1 MRNLPILSTI
11 HPAVPQVATMPSL
24 VITAHAGCLE
34 TRPNSLESLDAA
46 RDAGCPWAEVDVRLA
61 PGGRLVLAHDPEG
74 VSGALSLEAAWDRAS
89 EWGLGLNLDVKEA
102 AVLEALARFL
112 AQTATVNAVITG
124 CREAW
129 ASEVRSLMPW
139 VPVQLNVHEG
149 PAPGEPEA
157 SWAQRLVRWCRVAGT
172 SGLNADVRVVTPAL
186 VDAARRSLV
195 PLYVWTVDEGDDIAR
210 LASWGVTGLTTRRP
224 DRAHRI
230 LTGL

>member
-1 MRNLPILSTI
+1 MRNLPNLSTI
-11 HPAVPQVATMPSL
+11 PPVVPQVATMPSL

-46 RDAGCPWAEVDVRLA
+46 HRAGCPWAEVDVRLA

-74 VSGALSLEAAWDRAS
+74 VSGALSLEAAWDRAA
-89 EWGLGLNLDVKEA
+89 EWGLGLNLDVKEEP
-102 AVLEALARFL
+102 VLEVLARFL
-112 AQTATVNAVITG
+112 GQTSGNAVITG

-129 ASEVRSLMPW
+129 ASEVRRLVPW
-139 VPVQLNVHEG
+139 VPVLLNVHEG

-157 SWAQRLVRWCRVAGT
+157 RWAQRLVRWCRVAGT
-172 SGLNADVRVVTPAL
+172 AGLNADARVVTPAL
-186 VDAARRSLV
+186 VDAARGSLV
-195 PLYVWTVDEGDDIAR
+195 PLFVWTVDEGDEMAR

-230 LTGL
+230 LTAL